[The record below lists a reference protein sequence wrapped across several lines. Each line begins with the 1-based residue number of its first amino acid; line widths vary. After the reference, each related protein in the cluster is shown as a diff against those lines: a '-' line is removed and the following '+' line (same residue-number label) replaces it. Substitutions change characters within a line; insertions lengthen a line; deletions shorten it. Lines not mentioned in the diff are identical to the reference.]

1 MAFSLVTAVP
11 SSSFIRLH
19 TKGTSNRSNVNN
31 FGVVRASK
39 SVAKANDSDQ
49 KIVRRSANYHP
60 PTWEYDYIQS
70 LKSDYLGESFNEQA
84 IRLLGEVRMMLEKV
98 MDPFEKLEL
107 IDTLQRLGLSYHFQ
121 DETKRILEDIHIRA
135 DQSKALWKEGNLY
148 ATALE
153 FRLLRQHGYNLTEE
167 VFSGFMD
174 EMGNFKSSLCEDC
187 KGLLNLY
194 EASHLS
200 MEDEGILDTARHF
213 AAKQLQ
219 QYLKQK
225 KLDEYVRMLVEH
237 ALELPLHWRVS
248 RLEARWFIDVYEK
261 REKRNPILLELAKLD
276 FNIVQAVYQDDL
288 IYASKWWRDIGLG
301 EKLPFARD
309 MLMENFLWT
318 VGIAFD
324 PHFGNL
330 RRTLTKIIALIT
342 SIDDVYDVYG
352 TLDELE
358 LFTQAVER
366 WDINAMELL
375 PEYMKICFFALY
387 NSINEIAFD
396 NLKEHGFHTIPLLK
410 KAWAELCK
418 AYLVE
423 AKWYYSGYIPTLN
436 EYMDNAWISIAV
448 PLVLSHIFSSP
459 NLTTKECLEYWKED
473 SNLIYCSAII
483 FRLAD
488 DLGTS
493 MDELKRGD
501 VPKSIQC
508 YMHETGCSEVEAH
521 EHVKKLIDATW
532 KRMNGEYLM
541 SQSPLS
547 LPFKHIA
554 LNLVRIAQCMY
565 QYGDNH
571 GIEDQKTNDHVLLL
585 LVLSIP

>member
-31 FGVVRASK
+31 LGVVRASK

-98 MDPFEKLEL
+98 MDPLEKLEL

-237 ALELPLHWRVS
+237 ALKLPLHWRVS

-448 PLVLSHIFSSP
+448 PLVLSHSFF
-459 NLTTKECLEYWKED
+459 LTK
-473 SNLIYCSAII
+473 SNNKGV
-483 FRLAD
+483 
-488 DLGTS
+488 LG
-493 MDELKRGD
+493 DELKRGD

>member
-1 MAFSLVTAVP
+1 MALSLLTAVP

-31 FGVVRASK
+31 LSVVRASK
-39 SVAKANDSDQ
+39 SVATANDSDQ

-84 IRLLGEVRMMLEKV
+84 IRLVGEVRLMLEKV
-98 MDPFEKLEL
+98 MDPLEKLEL

-153 FRLLRQHGYNLTEE
+153 FRLLRQHGYNLTQE

-194 EASHLS
+194 EASYLS
-200 MEDEGILDTARHF
+200 MEDESILETARHF

-301 EKLPFARD
+301 ERLPFARD

-330 RRTLTKIIALIT
+330 RRSLTKVIALIT

-436 EYMDNAWISIAV
+436 EYMENAWISIAV
-448 PLVLSHIFSSP
+448 PLVLSHIFSSS
-459 NLTTKECLEYWKED
+459 NLTTKECLEYWMED
-473 SNLIYCSAII
+473 SNLFYCSAII

-508 YMHETGCSEVEAH
+508 YMHETGCSEVKAR

-532 KRMNGEYLM
+532 KMMNGEYLM

-547 LPFKHIA
+547 FPFKHIV

-585 LVLSIP
+585 LVSPIP

>member
-1 MAFSLVTAVP
+1 P

-31 FGVVRASK
+31 LSVVRASK

-98 MDPFEKLEL
+98 MDPLEKLEL
-107 IDTLQRLGLSYHFQ
+107 IDTLQRL
-121 DETKRILEDIHIRA
+121 
-135 DQSKALWKEGNLY
+135 
-148 ATALE
+148 
-153 FRLLRQHGYNLTEE
+153 E

-248 RLEARWFIDVYEK
+248 RLEARWFIDLYEK

-288 IYASKWWRDIGLG
+288 IYASK
-301 EKLPFARD
+301 
-309 MLMENFLWT
+309 
-318 VGIAFD
+318 
-324 PHFGNL
+324 
-330 RRTLTKIIALIT
+330 
-342 SIDDVYDVYG
+342 
-352 TLDELE
+352 
-358 LFTQAVER
+358 
-366 WDINAMELL
+366 
-375 PEYMKICFFALY
+375 
-387 NSINEIAFD
+387 
-396 NLKEHGFHTIPLLK
+396 
-410 KAWAELCK
+410 
-418 AYLVE
+418 
-423 AKWYYSGYIPTLN
+423 
-436 EYMDNAWISIAV
+436 
-448 PLVLSHIFSSP
+448 
-459 NLTTKECLEYWKED
+459 
-473 SNLIYCSAII
+473 
-483 FRLAD
+483 
-488 DLGTS
+488 
-493 MDELKRGD
+493 
-501 VPKSIQC
+501 
-508 YMHETGCSEVEAH
+508 
-521 EHVKKLIDATW
+521 
-532 KRMNGEYLM
+532 
-541 SQSPLS
+541 
-547 LPFKHIA
+547 
-554 LNLVRIAQCMY
+554 
-565 QYGDNH
+565 
-571 GIEDQKTNDHVLLL
+571 
-585 LVLSIP
+585 

>member
-1 MAFSLVTAVP
+1 MALSLLTAVP

-19 TKGTSNRSNVNN
+19 TKCTSNRSNVNN
-31 FGVVRASK
+31 LSVVRASK

-98 MDPFEKLEL
+98 MDPLEKLEL

-121 DETKRILEDIHIRA
+121 DETKRILEDIHIRD

-225 KLDEYVRMLVEH
+225 KLDEYVRMLMEH

-330 RRTLTKIIALIT
+330 RRTLTKVIALIT

>member
-31 FGVVRASK
+31 LGVVRASK

-98 MDPFEKLEL
+98 MDPLEKLEL

-237 ALELPLHWRVS
+237 ALKLPLHWRVS